1 VSPFK
6 LFSPLEVGPYR
17 LNHRVIMAP
26 LTRMRAQQ
34 GTVSAHALNVEHYS
48 QRASDGGLIIA
59 EASQI
64 SQAGQGYPA
73 TPGIHSEQQIEGWRD
88 VTDAVHL
95 KGGRIFLQLWHVGRV
110 SHSSLQPTGAL
121 PVAPSAI
128 RING

>member
-1 VSPFK
+1 MRSRSDGLLPGPYIEESVHGEHMSPFK

-64 SQAGQGYPA
+64 S
-73 TPGIHSEQQIEGWRD
+73 
-88 VTDAVHL
+88 
-95 KGGRIFLQLWHVGRV
+95 
-110 SHSSLQPTGAL
+110 
-121 PVAPSAI
+121 
-128 RING
+128 

>member
-1 VSPFK
+1 MSPFK

-64 SQAGQGYPA
+64 SQVGQDTQRHPEF
-73 TPGIHSEQQIEGWRD
+73 TRNSR
-88 VTDAVHL
+88 L
-95 KGGRIFLQLWHVGRV
+95 KD
-110 SHSSLQPTGAL
+110 GAML
-121 PVAPSAI
+121 RTLFI
-128 RING
+128 